1 MRKPQ
6 GYLRTAAETGFCLLV
21 FCLPYWHSLLIA
33 GITGSVSFLCLTVLL
48 AFVVGRAPQACA
60 AVAAGLSTLPLSWT
74 APDFTAQRNWIVAP
88 LAWPF
93 SEPALA
99 PSFQRPPPLSS

>member
-1 MRKPQ
+1 VRKPQ
-6 GYLRTAAETGFCLLV
+6 GYLRTAAETSFCLLA

-33 GITGSVSFLCLTVLL
+33 GVTGSVSFLCLTVLL

-60 AVAAGLSTLPLSWT
+60 AVAAGLRALPLSWT
-74 APDFTAQRNWIVAP
+74 VPDFTAQRNWIVAP
-88 LAWPF
+88 LAWPL

-99 PSFQRPPPLSS
+99 PYFQRPPPLFS